1 LVDNVLGLS
10 KFLDYDVHEIL
21 SPIEHVNP
29 SSSSNPFFV
38 GPFVN
43 HVQEANVVKLF
54 NFQFD
59 SRLNP
64 PYKK

>member
-1 LVDNVLGLS
+1 LVDNVLSLS
-10 KFLDYDVHEIL
+10 KFLDYDGHEIL

-43 HVQEANVVKLF
+43 HVQEAH
-54 NFQFD
+54 D
-59 SRLNP
+59 H
-64 PYKK
+64 

>member
-1 LVDNVLGLS
+1 MAM
-10 KFLDYDVHEIL
+10 KFCNQLN
-21 SPIEHVNP
+21 HVNL

-38 GPFVN
+38 GPSLN
-43 HVQEANVVKLF
+43 HVQEAHDHYNVVELF

-59 SRLNP
+59 SLSNP